1 MSRGGV
7 QGFQSDRL
15 SQILAARRL
24 TQMQLASMVGVSPA
38 TISKWRA
45 GNQAPEREA
54 LDRLAAVVNVTP
66 EWFTRVPTEKVS
78 TPLFRSNASALV
90 AARAMLEARLEWAQ
104 DVAAALA
111 EFVDYPELNL
121 PRRRFTNPEEIT
133 QEDIENAACEC
144 RDFWRLGRGAV
155 QDLALAVEGAGVI
168 LIREETGIAQIEGL
182 SAWSKPLG
190 RPMILL
196 SADKDNGYR
205 SRFDLAHELGH
216 IILHRHIERVTDQ
229 SRHKTLERQA
239 HSFAGALLL
248 PAETLATEVRVPVT
262 WDDLLLLKRRWG
274 VSASAIAM
282 RLHAL
287 GLIDDDDKLALFKRR
302 SARWGGKSEP
312 GDGDRKPELPRLLRR
327 TINLLVDE
335 NVMPLE
341 AIPMHIGLAASDIA
355 ALAGLPEGYFQG
367 GTNVVQ
373 LARLRT
379 AKVPNE
385 SASTAQPTTS
395 GSVVVPFRQPIK
407 PIDDK

>member
-1 MSRGGV
+1 MSRGGI

-24 TQMQLASMVGVSPA
+24 TQVQLASMVGVSPA

-54 LDRLAAVVNVTP
+54 LDRLAGVVNVTP
-66 EWFTRVPTEKVS
+66 EWFTRVPTEKVT
-78 TPLFRSNASALV
+78 TPLFRSNASAHV

-121 PRRRFTNPEEIT
+121 PQRRFVNPEEIT

-144 RDFWRLGRGAV
+144 RDLWRLGRGAV
-155 QDLALAVEGAGVI
+155 QDLALAVEGAGII
-168 LIREETGIAQIEGL
+168 LIREETGVAQIEGL

-190 RPMILL
+190 RPLILL

-216 IILHRHIERVTDQ
+216 LILHRHIERVTDQ
-229 SRHKTLERQA
+229 SRHKLLERQA
-239 HSFAGALLL
+239 HSFAGAFLL
-248 PAETLATEVRVPVT
+248 PAETFTTEVRLPVT
-262 WDDLLLLKRRWG
+262 LDDLLLLKHRWG
-274 VSASAIAM
+274 VSASAIAI
-282 RLHAL
+282 RLHTL
-287 GLIDDDDKLALFKRR
+287 RLIDDDDKLALFKRR

-312 GDGDRKPELPRLLRR
+312 GDGDRKPEQPRLLRR
-327 TINLLVDE
+327 TIDLLVEE

-341 AIPMHIGLAASDIA
+341 AIPRHLGLAASDIEM
-355 ALAGLPEGYFQG
+355 LAGLPEGYFQG
-367 GTNVVQ
+367 KSKIVQ

-379 AKVPNE
+379 AQVSNE
-385 SASTAQPTTS
+385 STGTAQPAGS
-395 GSVVVPFRQPIK
+395 NSVVVPFRPPVK
-407 PIDDK
+407 TS